1 MVNRPTYSEL
11 TKNVENPFE
20 LVIMASKRARNLNN
34 GGRDLK
40 ENYRSGKVVS
50 KSLEEIAGGKIVLK
64 DGDQNTEQD

>member
-11 TKNVENPFE
+11 IKNVENPFE

-40 ENYRSGKVVS
+40 ENYQSSKVVS
-50 KSLEEIAGGKIVLK
+50 KSLEEIAEGKIEIK
-64 DGDQNTEQD
+64 DGDINTEQD